1 MEYQV
6 AVMSAVVAVLVI
18 FWCAVIARVT
28 WRIVSGSGP
37 PTRMQVTH
45 SVDAVQ
51 LEKLVLY
58 MSKRMD

>member
-1 MEYQV
+1 MEHHV

-28 WRIVSGSGP
+28 WRIVSGNGP
-37 PTRMQVTH
+37 PTRMQVAH
-45 SVDAVQ
+45 SIDAAQ
-51 LEKLVLY
+51 LEKLMLY